1 MQESTRKK
9 ELLEIAKDSV
19 SAQVIVDDIIFLESR
34 LDELKKY
41 PMLRVDPNNSQR
53 QKITPAA
60 RQYKEFLQQY
70 INCLKAFAKLTGSD
84 FTEEESPLRIY
95 FNQIYADSK

>member
-1 MQESTRKK
+1 MTRKE
-9 ELLEIAKDSV
+9 ELLKLAENNL
-19 SAQVIVDDIIFLESR
+19 SAQIIVDDIIFLENR
-34 LDELKKY
+34 LTELKNY
-41 PMLRVDPNNSQR
+41 PMIRVDPNNNQR

-84 FTEEESPLRIY
+84 SSDEESPLRIY
-95 FNQIYADSK
+95 FSSLNADKE